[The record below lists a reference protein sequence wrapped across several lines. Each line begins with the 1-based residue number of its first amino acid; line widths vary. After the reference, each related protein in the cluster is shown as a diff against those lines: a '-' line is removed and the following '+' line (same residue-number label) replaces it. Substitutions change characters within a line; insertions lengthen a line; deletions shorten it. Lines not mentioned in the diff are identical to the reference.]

1 MKRRATARHRGF
13 TLVEMMVVISILLIL
28 LAVAM
33 PIYSHSV
40 TRKREENL
48 RQNLETLNKVIVQ
61 YTLDKQRAPKSLDD
75 LVQAG
80 YLKPPIPEDITGRN
94 DTWVMEE
101 GDTIMSPDQKETG
114 ISGVHSGSNQ
124 TASNGT
130 TYSSW

>member
-1 MKRRATARHRGF
+1 MKRRVAGRNRGF

-28 LAVAM
+28 LSVAL

-40 TRKREENL
+40 TRQREETL

-61 YTLDKQRAPKSLDD
+61 YTLDKKKAPKSLGD

-80 YLKPPIPEDITGRN
+80 YLKEIPEDITGRN
-94 DTWVMEE
+94 DTWETEE
-101 GDTIMSPDQKETG
+101 GDTIMAPEQTETG

-124 TASNGT
+124 VASDGTA
-130 TYSSW
+130 YSSW